1 MSRFLV
7 SRNNSMMHMAL
18 SITAEYVTPQS
29 IEGRVAPINSG
40 SAMSPALRCRMR
52 HLALGAEHPANPGDD
67 LRCAKGNRNTDDKTD
82 KPTPRRAAGHG
93 KASRD
98 HDENDGNRCQP
109 RKNVGLK
116 RSGA

>member
-1 MSRFLV
+1 MSK
-7 SRNNSMMHMAL
+7 NNSMMHMAL

-67 LRCAKGNRNTDDKTD
+67 LRCPKGNRNADNEANE
-82 KPTPRRAAGHG
+82 PAPRSTTGHG
-93 KASRD
+93 EASRY
-98 HDENDGNRCQP
+98 HH
-109 RKNVGLK
+109 
-116 RSGA
+116 